1 MSAMTQAEIVQ
12 DAAAL
17 ARLCARLQGEAW
29 VALDTEFMR
38 VDTYYARLCLIQL
51 ATPEWV
57 AVIDPLALGDLAPL
71 LDLIYAPRL
80 LKVIH
85 SARQDLE
92 VFADICR
99 SGAYRDRGRQDTEGD
114 RGTPPAPVFDTQIAA
129 ALCGHAEQIGYGALV
144 EAVTG
149 KKLAKLHTR
158 ADWARRPLAPE
169 LIRYAEEDVRDLC
182 DVYAALAGR
191 LTELGRAE
199 WLAEE
204 CAALTDPAL
213 YRNDPELAFR
223 RIKPGNQLAPPAQA
237 VLAQLTAWRERE
249 AQSQNLPRNWVLNDA
264 ALMAIARAAPPTPER
279 LGAIKDV
286 HGAAVRKWGEAILEA
301 VRAGQRAP
309 ARALFEPPV
318 RLDPGQTELLARMQ
332 ARVQA
337 VAQELGIG
345 ASVLATRR
353 DLLDL
358 IREPEGGALL
368 RGWRRAP
375 IGEELLALRA
385 AFAAQGG

>member
-29 VALDTEFMR
+29 IALDTEFMR

-92 VFADICR
+92 VFADLC
-99 SGAYRDRGRQDTEGD
+99 

-169 LIRYAEEDVRDLC
+169 LLRYAEEDVRDLC
-182 DVYAALAGR
+182 DVYTALAGR

-213 YRNDPELAFR
+213 YRNDPEQAFR
-223 RIKPGNQLAPPAQA
+223 RIKPGNQLAPPAQV
-237 VLAQLTAWRERE
+237 VLAQLAAWRERE

-279 LGAIKDV
+279 LGAIQDV

-301 VRAGQRAP
+301 VRSGQRAP

-318 RLDPGQTELLARMQ
+318 RLDPGRTELLARMQ

-337 VAQELGIG
+337 VAQALGIG
-345 ASVLATRR
+345 ATVLATRR

-368 RGWRRAP
+368 RGWRRAV